1 MSKYGNRKILERNM
15 IFLQECLVPAASFF
29 EPRKAF
35 YILRAVN
42 NGREDLEVWVGVET
56 DTVCE
61 TILLMVS
68 CRILVS

>member
-1 MSKYGNRKILERNM
+1 MSKYGYRKILERNR
-15 IFLQECLVPAASFF
+15 ISLQECLVPAASFF
-29 EPRKAF
+29 EPSQAF